1 MEHTMQENSC
11 EHNSMGAN
19 YCGKVTHAMAM
30 VAPLVAEYRDARGVA
45 AAKGPRRWRH
55 DVCNQ
60 LYNVLAHMECSR
72 WTAQN
77 RRKSGSVA

>member
-30 VAPLVAEYRDARGVA
+30 VAPFVAEYRDARGDAVDEE
-45 AAKGPRRWRH
+45 PRRSRQ
-55 DVCNQ
+55 VVFNQ
-60 LYNVLAHMECSR
+60 LYNVLAQMKCSR

-77 RRKSGSVA
+77 RRKTGSVA